1 MDHKP
6 IRQIVR
12 ELRISRQTVRKAVR
26 GSSTEFRYE
35 RLVQPPPRLGTFV
48 ARLDTM
54 LETNSKRPARER
66 LTAQR
71 LFELLR
77 AEGYE
82 GAYDSVQRHVR
93 EWRRQQSQQGPVF
106 IPLWFAPGEAHQFD
120 WSHEVVVLGGVTTTV
135 KVAHVRL
142 CHSRMFLVRAYPRE
156 SQEMVFDAHD
166 RAFRL
171 FGGMCRRG
179 IYDNM
184 ATAVDTV
191 FVGKERRFN
200 RRFLRMCSHYLV
212 EPTACTPAAGWEK
225 GQVENQVGNAR
236 EHLFTP
242 RLHFAGYAEL
252 NAWLEARYLAQAR
265 ESAHPEQSDKTVW
278 EVFETERASLI
289 DYCGPFDGF
298 REIEVAVSKSSL
310 MRFDHNRYSVAV
322 KAARRTAQLRV
333 YAERVVVWCD
343 GEIVGEHPRRFG
355 RSQTAYDPWHYLPV
369 LTRKPGAL
377 RNGDPFRNW
386 DLPPALAQVRRRL
399 AGHGDGDRQFVDI
412 LTAVAE
418 AGLDA
423 VEAACAEALS
433 AKLVGRDVVLNI
445 LARQRDAVPLRP
457 VATPAAL
464 TLAIEPAADCARYD
478 QLRHPPLVGEAYRG
492 AA

>member
-1 MDHKP
+1 
-6 IRQIVR
+6 
-12 ELRISRQTVRKAVR
+12 
-26 GSSTEFRYE
+26 
-35 RLVQPPPRLGTFV
+35 
-48 ARLDTM
+48 M
-54 LETNSKRPARER
+54 LEANSKRPARER

-106 IPLWFAPGEAHQFD
+106 IPLWFAPGEAYQFD
-120 WSHEVVVLGGVTTTV
+120 WSHEVVVLGGVTTTI
-135 KVAHVRL
+135 KVAHIRL

-166 RAFRL
+166 HAFRL

-242 RLHFAGYAEL
+242 RLHFADYAEL
-252 NAWLEARYLAQAR
+252 NAWLEARCLAQVR
-265 ESAHPEQSDKTVW
+265 ESAHPEQTDKSVW
-278 EVFETERASLI
+278 QVFEAERASLI
-289 DYCGPFDGF
+289 EYRGPFDGF

-310 MRFDHNRYSVAV
+310 VRFDHNRYSVAV

-333 YAERVVVWCD
+333 YADRVVVWCA
-343 GEIVGEHPRRFG
+343 GEVVGEHARRFG
-355 RSQTAYDPWHYLPV
+355 RGQTAYDPWHYLPV
-369 LTRKPGAL
+369 LARKPGTAT
-377 RNGDPFRNW
+377 RSATGTCRRPWRRSAAGW
-386 DLPPALAQVRRRL
+386 PAMT
-399 AGHGDGDRQFVDI
+399 
-412 LTAVAE
+412 TAIA
-418 AGLDA
+418 
-423 VEAACAEALS
+423 S
-433 AKLVGRDVVLNI
+433 SS
-445 LARQRDAVPLRP
+445 
-457 VATPAAL
+457 TS
-464 TLAIEPAADCARYD
+464 
-478 QLRHPPLVGEAYRG
+478 
-492 AA
+492 